1 MMQFDWSKFTTIH
14 GKPVTLV
21 TNGYVQEPE
30 GLRCNR
36 TNGKSG
42 YKRLRIAGGV
52 TIIEEPVT
60 KPVTRKGS
68 NTEDVTGVTDVTTI
82 KDNEIRY
89 AIEERASI
97 LEFDAGLSREDAE
110 AKAFAMMLQT
120 DEKKKT

>member
-1 MMQFDWSKFTTIH
+1 MFISFVQKFGKTQMMQFDWSKFTTIH

-60 KPVTRKGS
+60 NRLHVKA
-68 NTEDVTGVTDVTTI
+68 
-82 KDNEIRY
+82 
-89 AIEERASI
+89 AILR
-97 LEFDAGLSREDAE
+97 
-110 AKAFAMMLQT
+110 M
-120 DEKKKT
+120 